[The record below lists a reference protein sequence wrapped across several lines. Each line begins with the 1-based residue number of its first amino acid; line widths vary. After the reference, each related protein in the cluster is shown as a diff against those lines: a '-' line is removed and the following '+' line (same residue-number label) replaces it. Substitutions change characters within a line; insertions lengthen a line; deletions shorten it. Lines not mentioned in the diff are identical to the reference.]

1 MITMQ
6 IHVNQGIF
14 LHDTVSGKTMMVA
27 RSGAAEAFE
36 DFLYWVYSGRPPG
49 TGNTPDD
56 SDGEPPRWRSSAF
69 AAVDGTRGVL
79 FKGSLSP
86 GASVPGSGIYA
97 AGYVN
102 GVLTDVI
109 PVIEEGDPVANL
121 DASAPAGSTVLSV
134 GIEREAI
141 RNGWVTLT
149 VSSINPDGES
159 WAGVYATHV
168 PALNDIP
175 PTK

>member
-1 MITMQ
+1 
-6 IHVNQGIF
+6 
-14 LHDTVSGKTMMVA
+14 
-27 RSGAAEAFE
+27 
-36 DFLYWVYSGRPPG
+36 
-49 TGNTPDD
+49 
-56 SDGEPPRWRSSAF
+56 
-69 AAVDGTRGVL
+69 VL
-79 FKGSLSP
+79 FKGSKSP
-86 GASVPGSGIYA
+86 GDTVPPGSGIYA

-102 GVLTDVI
+102 GALTDVF

-121 DASAPAGSTVLSV
+121 DASAPAGSTVSSV

-149 VSSINPDGES
+149 MSSGTEEDG
-159 WAGVYATHV
+159 WAGIYATHV